1 MLIILYIN
9 LNRFVDRNGP
19 SAVNIFG
26 KTIKKIYHEMCL
38 FPTVSIFDDAKEE
51 VVSMMYSSIF
61 PILLKRN
68 KKYMSNTLV

>member
-19 SAVNIFG
+19 SAVNISG